1 MENKVREGISI
12 VIPCYQS
19 EDYITQTLQGIAD
32 AFTDNRNEIEVICV
46 VDGSTDDVA
55 AVIRKHKAPFD
66 LKVIELTRNFGQHNA
81 LLAGIREANFE
92 YCATMDDDGQH
103 LPMELVGMHAFAF
116 EQKYDLVYG
125 KPKSEEHGFVRSLA
139 SRSVKFWLTVLGN
152 KHARDISAFRLFR
165 TELRDAFAHVS
176 DPNVQLDALLAWS
189 TNNVGV
195 VEVEMRPRSAGRS
208 GYSFPKL
215 LQYALNMITAYSTK
229 PLRAITY
236 IGFLASVIGFGLGVF
251 ILGSFFLSETTPT
264 GFTSI
269 AFMVSTFSGIQMLA
283 IGVLGE
289 YLARSHGR
297 ISGQPMYVIRQE
309 GCSEK

>member
-1 MENKVREGISI
+1 MRDGISI

-19 EDYITQTLQGIAD
+19 QDYIMNTLQGIAD
-32 AFTDNRNEIEVICV
+32 AFDEKPIEIEVICV
-46 VDGSTDDVA
+46 VDGSPDDVA
-55 AVIRKHKAPFD
+55 AVIRRYKAPFD

-92 YCATMDDDGQH
+92 YCATIDDDGQH
-103 LPMELVGMHAFAF
+103 LPMELVGMHDFAL
-116 EQKYDLVYG
+116 ESKHDLIYG
-125 KPKSEEHGFVRSLA
+125 KPKSEEHGFIRSLA
-139 SRSVKFWLTVLGN
+139 SRSIKFWLAILGN
-152 KHARDISAFRLFR
+152 KHARNISAFRLFR
-165 TELRDAFAHVS
+165 TELRDSFAHVS
-176 DPNVQLDALLAWS
+176 DPSVQLDALLAWS

-195 VEVEMRPRSAGRS
+195 VVVEMRYRSAGRS

-236 IGFLASVIGFGLGVF
+236 IGFVASLIGFGLGLF
-251 ILGSFFLSETTPT
+251 ILGSFFLSSTTPT

-297 ISGQPMYVIRQE
+297 ISGQPMYVIREE
-309 GCSEK
+309 GRSEK

>member
-1 MENKVREGISI
+1 MRKGISI

-19 EDYITQTLQGIAD
+19 VDYITQTLQSIAD
-32 AFTDNRNEIEVICV
+32 AFTDNCHEIEVICV
-46 VDGSTDDVA
+46 VDGSADDVA
-55 AVIRKHKAPFD
+55 AVIRTYKAPFD

-92 YCATMDDDGQH
+92 YCATIDDDGQH
-103 LPMELVGMHAFAF
+103 LPIELVEMHAFAF
-116 EQKYDLVYG
+116 EHKYDLVYG
-125 KPKSEEHGFVRSLA
+125 KPKSEEHGYIRSLA
-139 SRSVKFWLTVLGN
+139 SRSVKFWLTALGN

-189 TNNVGV
+189 TSNVGV
-195 VEVEMRPRSAGRS
+195 MVVEMRTRSAGRS

-309 GCSEK
+309 GRSEK

>member
-1 MENKVREGISI
+1 MREGISI

-103 LPMELVGMHAFAF
+103 LPMELVGMNAFAF

-195 VEVEMRPRSAGRS
+195 VEVEMRTRSAGRS